1 MEERKSNVSKH
12 HISFIPIIIHHY
24 GGQDLIFPFYFLRAG
39 RTPRRLVLQGGRGR
53 GGGGGRRARRKSVQ
67 VAQHARNTVNRA
79 WE

>member
-39 RTPRRLVLQGGRGR
+39 RTPRRLVLQGGRG
-53 GGGGGRRARRKSVQ
+53 GGGRRARRKSVQ